1 MELIDRLKALQF
13 RFSRTLLSS
22 WIKPTILGVENLNLG
37 DDDAVCYVL
46 PFRSTADLLVTDKCC
61 ENAGLPRPSQPIN
74 HLDEKRAVFFVGHP
88 EGRLGRRTQRHQSM
102 RMTRLFSHPLATGKA
117 IKIVPVS
124 IFWGHQPDRE
134 KSVFKLILSEN
145 WSVTSS
151 FKKLLAIIFH
161 PGHILV
167 QYSAPVNLSE
177 IIVSEPDPKKQIRK
191 LLRVL
196 RVHFNHQRQ
205 AIIGPDLSHR
215 RTLINTMLTSN
226 NVMAVVHQ
234 EATENNESLQIVEQR
249 ALSYA
254 KEISSHQS
262 YRVIRFFQALLTWFW
277 NKLYDGFDINNIED
291 VKLLARSHEII
302 YIPCHRSHIDYLLMS
317 YVLYHNGL
325 APPHIAAGKNLNLPL
340 IGPLLRRAG
349 AFFMRRSFQG
359 DALYKTIFDEYLHQ
373 MFTRGYSVEYFIE
386 GSRSRTGRTLTPKIG
401 MLSMTLKSFQRDSS
415 RPMCLMPVYFGYER
429 VLEVATYM
437 GELTGENKKTESIFD
452 IFGVLRSF
460 KYSFGKVSV
469 NFGEP
474 LILDTFLDK
483 HLPAWREPES
493 LTETEFHT
501 TCQRLAET
509 LATRINSATAVN
521 PITLVA
527 TALLCTPR
535 QTMEEQQL
543 LQQIELLRTIAA
555 ATHYGDKITITALP
569 GPEII
574 EAAINIAG
582 VKRQEHAFGATISTT
597 PELAAM
603 LAYYRNNVANI
614 FAMPSLTARYVR
626 CHVTTTSN
634 EVTEFI
640 RTLYP
645 YLHSEFLLPD
655 NDIESLVSTTLTLL
669 NDTNLIDIQSTTI
682 TTPEPTS
689 SNYTSLTYLSEI
701 IEPTLERFYIVV
713 ALLES
718 NKKLSLAQLE
728 TDASS
733 IAQKLSILY
742 GINSPTFFDPALFA
756 NFIRTL
762 KNNNM
767 LNVNDTSIDNQG
779 VTITNDFT
787 LLSTN
792 TADTLDTS
800 LRYHVLQA
808 VTSN

>member
-1 MELIDRLKALQF
+1 MELIDRLKAFQF
-13 RFSRTLLSS
+13 RFSRALLFF
-22 WIKPTILGVENLNLG
+22 WIKPTVLGAENLDLS

-46 PFRSTADLLVTDKCC
+46 PFQSTADLLVTDKCC
-61 ENAGLPRPSQPIN
+61 ENAELPKPSQPIN
-74 HLDEKRAVFFVGHP
+74 HLTEKRAVFFVGHP
-88 EGRLGRRTQRHQSM
+88 EGRLGRRTQRQQSI
-102 RMTRLFSHPLATGKA
+102 RMTRLFSHQLTTEKA

-124 IFWGHQPDRE
+124 IYWGHQPDRE

-151 FKKLLAIIFH
+151 FKKLMAIIFH

-177 IIVSEPDPKKQIRK
+177 LIASEPDSKKQIRK

-215 RTLINTMLTSN
+215 RTLINTMLSSN
-226 NVMAVVHQ
+226 DVKAVVNQ
-234 EATENNESLQIVEQR
+234 EAAANNESLQVTEKR

-254 KEISSHQS
+254 QEIASHQS

-277 NKLYDGFDINNIED
+277 NKLYDGFDVNNIED

-302 YIPCHRSHIDYLLMS
+302 YVPCHRSHIDYLLLS

-325 APPHIAAGKNLNLPL
+325 TPPHIAAGKNLNLPL
-340 IGPLLRRAG
+340 VGPLLRRAG

-359 DALYKTIFDEYLHQ
+359 DVLYKTVFDEYLHQ

-386 GSRSRTGRTLTPKIG
+386 GGRSRTGRTLTAKTG
-401 MLSMTLKSFQRDSS
+401 MLSMTLKSFQRDAS

-437 GELTGENKKTESIFD
+437 GELTGKNKKTESIFD
-452 IFGVLRSF
+452 IFSVLRSF

-474 LILDTFLDK
+474 LILDTFLDE
-483 HLPAWREPES
+483 HLPPWREPE
-493 LTETEFHT
+493 TVADADFYT
-501 TCQRLAET
+501 TCQLLAET

-527 TALLCTPR
+527 TALLCAPR

-543 LQQIELLRTIAA
+543 LHQVELLRTIAA
-555 ATHYGDKITITALP
+555 ATHYSDKFTVTELP
-569 GPEII
+569 GREII

-582 VKRQEHAFGATISTT
+582 VARQEHAFGTTISAT

-614 FAMPSLTARYVR
+614 FAMPSLVARYVR
-626 CHVTTTSN
+626 SHVTTTSH
-634 EVTEFI
+634 EVTQFVS
-640 RTLYP
+640 TLYP
-645 YLHSEFLLPD
+645 YLRSEYLLPYRD
-655 NDIESLVSTTLTLL
+655 VESVCAETLALL
-669 NDTNLIDIQSTTI
+669 HDANLIDIQSTSI
-682 TTPEPTS
+682 TTPKPTS

-718 NKKLSLAQLE
+718 NKNLSLSQLE
-728 TDASS
+728 AQASG

-742 GINSPTFFDPALFA
+742 GINSPTFFDQALFA
-756 NFIRTL
+756 IFIKTL
-762 KNNNM
+762 KNNDM
-767 LNVNDTSIDNQG
+767 LKANDDG
-779 VTITNDFT
+779 VTITDDFT
-787 LLSTN
+787 PLSNN

-808 VTSN
+808 LDSN